1 MDIICY
7 CHLRWNF
14 VYQRPQHLM
23 SRFAKQGRVF
33 IVEEPVFDADI
44 SFLEKTA
51 KDENLLIIVPHLPVG
66 LSEKEII
73 NEQQLLLS
81 SWFLAS
87 GIQKYIAWYY
97 TAMMLPLGE
106 ALPAAEL
113 IVYDCMDELSAF
125 KNAPSSIKEKE
136 KQLLEKADL
145 VFTGGYSL
153 YEAKKHLHHNIHPF
167 PSSIDKAHFSKA
179 RNITSEPADQAAIPH
194 PRIGFF
200 GVIDERMN
208 IDLLHQIAVARPE
221 WHLVLIGP
229 VVKID
234 PATLPTAPNIH
245 YMGSRAYDELPAY
258 LYGWDTALIPFALN
272 ESTQFISPT
281 KTPEYL
287 AGGVPVVSTSIQ
299 DVVNPYADEELVFIA
314 DTAEDFIVGIECS
327 FNLRNNPQWLK
338 EVDDFLSNT
347 SWDITWN
354 GMMTLINNKL
364 DSHTT
369 GEPVKKNN
377 EYV

>member
-1 MDIICY
+1 M
-7 CHLRWNF
+7 
-14 VYQRPQHLM
+14 YQRPQHLM
-23 SRFAKQGRVF
+23 SRFAKNSRVF
-33 IVEEPVFDADI
+33 IVEEPVFDSDK
-44 SFLEKTA
+44 SFLEKIN
-51 KDENLLIIVPHLPVG
+51 KSDNLQILVPHLTAG
-66 LSEKEII
+66 LPEEENI

-81 SWFLAS
+81 SWFLAA
-87 GIQKYIAWYY
+87 GIEEYIAWYY
-97 TAMMLPLGE
+97 TAMSLPLAS
-106 ALPAAEL
+106 ALPAPVL
-113 IVYDCMDELSAF
+113 TVYDCMDELSAF
-125 KNAPSSIKEKE
+125 KNAPASMKENERK
-136 KQLLEKADL
+136 LLEQADI

-153 YEAKKHLHHNIHPF
+153 YEAKKHLHHNIHAF
-167 PSSIDKAHFSKA
+167 PSSIDKSHFSKA

-208 IDLLHQIAVARPE
+208 IDLLHKVATLKPD
-221 WHLVLIGP
+221 WQLVLIGP

-234 PATLPTAPNIH
+234 PASLPSAPNIH
-245 YMGSRAYDELPAY
+245 YLGSRSYDELPAY
-258 LYGWDTALIPFALN
+258 LSGWDAATIPFALN

-314 DTAEDFIVGIECS
+314 DTPEDFVVGIECS
-327 FNLRNNPQWLK
+327 FNLRNDPQWIK
-338 EVDDFLSNT
+338 EVDEFLSNT

-354 GMMTLINNKL
+354 DMMSLIKNKL
-364 DSHTT
+364 DSSSTS
-369 GEPVKKNN
+369 EPVKKNN